1 MTTLRW
7 RTLPFRYTTIS
18 DFYVQLNKWLTAVF
32 YDFLPAAGFE
42 IREEQI
48 CTCYKIVSALRQR
61 EVLLTEA
68 GSGTGKTFAYLLPA
82 LCYARLT
89 GRPAVIACSSASLQE
104 QLVQPQGDIQTLS
117 ELLNLDIKAI
127 LAKDPENYVC
137 AVQSDLAKISL
148 PRHPRRGQ
156 LLNWLAATTT
166 GDRADISGIDDE
178 LWAEVAY
185 NSSLDCTHCRRRGYC
200 HLARARQSLW
210 AEQDFIICSHDIF
223 FKDLWSRRQSLQKEM
238 RLLEMVRTKIPYLPR
253 YSAAVF
259 DEGHLIE
266 APALRHLGTKVN
278 ERAIS
283 RIVTLFSGF
292 SLVTDELLGG
302 LEKLEERSQNFF
314 RAVRQAAEPV
324 NPAQSQIKMTAALK
338 ARSRELLQVIEE
350 SQEEMAMYQQF
361 DVNQYIQ
368 ELDACAEG
376 LNNLAGVES
385 ITWWEPDKGDL
396 WVLPRDFSQA
406 LGRELLAQQ
415 IPVIF
420 TSATLDSG
428 KDFAYIKRI
437 TGLEQAKT
445 SQVDTS
451 FDLAKQMEIYL
462 PADLANTEQKLER
475 CASLLAQNGGRALIL
490 CTAPSEVELLYN
502 SLRAKGFDFALLKE
516 GDQDSSLLIQEFRRD
531 ETSVLIGAGFW
542 EGIDIP
548 GDALTMVIVY
558 SLPFPAEEPLALAKR
573 EAAVAEGLD
582 PYQAIDFPAMSIK
595 LRQGIGRLIRSNE
608 DYGLAAILG
617 CGTDA
622 ELRRKVAQE
631 LQLSALQSD
640 KLEDRPRFDKC

>member
-48 CTCYKIVSALRQR
+48 CTCYKIVSALQQK
-61 EVLLTEA
+61 EVFLTEA
-68 GSGTGKTFAYLLPA
+68 GSGTGKTFAYLLPV

-156 LLNWLAATTT
+156 LLNWLETTTT

-210 AEQDFIICSHDIF
+210 AEQDFIVCSHDIF

-238 RLLEMVRTKIPYLPR
+238 RQLEMVQTKIPYLPT
-253 YSAAVF
+253 YSAVVF

-266 APALRHLGTKVN
+266 APALRHLGVKVN
-278 ERAIS
+278 KGAVS
-283 RIVTLFSGF
+283 RVATVFSG
-292 SLVTDELLGG
+292 LPLATDALLTS
-302 LEKLEERSQNFF
+302 LEKLEQVNQRFF
-314 RAVRQAAEPV
+314 GAVSKEAVPLNHRQ
-324 NPAQSQIKMTAALK
+324 SLIKMNAALK

-368 ELDACAEG
+368 ELDACAQG
-376 LNNLAGVES
+376 LSNLIGPDSV
-385 ITWWEPDKGDL
+385 TWWEPEKGDL

-428 KDFAYIKRI
+428 NDFAYIKRI

-462 PADLANTEQKLER
+462 PGDLANTEEKIER
-475 CASLLAQNGGRALIL
+475 CASLLRENGGRALIL
-490 CTAPSEVELLYN
+490 CAYASEAELLYN
-502 SLRAKGFDFALLKE
+502 RLRAKDLDFALLKE
-516 GDQDSSLLIQEFRRD
+516 GDQDSSLLVQKFRQD
-531 ETSVLIGAGFW
+531 ETSVLIGTGFW

-573 EAAVAEGLD
+573 EAAAAEGLD

-608 DYGLAAILG
+608 DYGLVAILG

>member
-7 RTLPFRYTTIS
+7 RTLPFRYTTNS

-48 CTCYKIVSALRQR
+48 CISYKLVSALRQK
-61 EVLLTEA
+61 EVLLAEA

-89 GRPAVIACSSASLQE
+89 GLPTVIACSSTALQE
-104 QLVQPQGDIQTLS
+104 QLVQAHGDIRTLS
-117 ELLNLDIKAI
+117 GLLNLDIKAI

-148 PRHPRRGQ
+148 PRHPLRSQ
-156 LLNWLAATTT
+156 FIQWLETTTT
-166 GDRADISGIDDE
+166 GDRTEMPGADDA

-185 NSSLDCTHCRRRGYC
+185 NSSLDCAHCRRRGYC

-210 AEQDFIICSHDIF
+210 AEQDFIVCSHDIF
-223 FKDLWSRRQSLQKEM
+223 FKDLWSRRQNLQKEM
-238 RLLEMVRTKIPYLPR
+238 RQLEMVQTKMPYLPT
-253 YSAAVF
+253 YSAVVF

-266 APALRHLGTKVN
+266 APALRHLGVKVN
-278 ERAIS
+278 KGAVS
-283 RIVTLFSGF
+283 RVATVFSG
-292 SLVTDELLGG
+292 LPLATDALLTS
-302 LEKLEERSQNFF
+302 LEKLEQVNQRFF
-314 RAVRQAAEPV
+314 GAVSKEAVPLNHRQ
-324 NPAQSQIKMTAALK
+324 SLIKMNAALK

-368 ELDACAEG
+368 ELDACAQG
-376 LNNLAGVES
+376 LSNLICPDSV
-385 ITWWEPDKGDL
+385 TWWEPDKGDL

-428 KDFAYIKRI
+428 NDFAYIKRI

-462 PADLANTEQKLER
+462 PGDLANTEEKIER
-475 CASLLAQNGGRALIL
+475 CASLLRENGGRALIL
-490 CTAPSEVELLYN
+490 CADASETELLYN
-502 SLRAKGFDFALLKE
+502 SLRTRDFDFSLLKE
-516 GDQDSSLLIQEFRRD
+516 GDQDSSLLIQEFRQD
-531 ETSVLIGAGFW
+531 ETSVLIGTGFW

-573 EAAVAEGLD
+573 EATAAEGLD

-608 DYGLAAILG
+608 DYGLVAILG